1 MSRILIIDD
10 EASIRLTLR
19 EGLKD
24 FGHTVETAKNS
35 KEAFEFNL
43 DFSPELIILDI
54 NLGFENGLDLI
65 EDLKE
70 SNPNVQIIILTAYGD
85 IKTAVAAVKKGVFDF
100 LNKPFDMD
108 ELQFIIE
115 KALDLKIM
123 KNKIY
128 LLEKE
133 KQLNRVKFIG
143 ESPIIKIMLDNL
155 LKVAIMNDVT
165 VLIRG
170 ESGTGKELAAE
181 YVYGNSPRVDKPYIK
196 INCAALPS
204 NLVESELFGYVKGAF
219 TGADRE
225 KVGLIEA
232 ASEGTIFLDEIGEI
246 SMETQAKLLRV
257 LESKKLMRIGSVK
270 EIPVDVRIIAATNK
284 NLEEAIKNGEFR
296 EDLYYRINVFP
307 VIIPPLRDRLDDL
320 DHLIEYFLKMFSV
333 KFNKKIEASANFIEK
348 AKKYSWP
355 GNVRE
360 LSNMIERLCILS
372 SNKILS
378 DSDFSIFGETDTR
391 GSKRD
396 GQREIAIPKGFD
408 LEKEIEKIETEY
420 IREAVKLSD
429 SNISKAAE
437 KLKISRYSLM
447 RRIEKYNI

>member
-1 MSRILIIDD
+1 MNRILIIDD
-10 EASIRLTLR
+10 EASIRLTLK

-24 FGHTVETAKNS
+24 FGHDVKAAKNS
-35 KEAFEFNL
+35 KEAYELNQ
-43 DFSPELIILDI
+43 DFSPELIILDL

-65 EDLKE
+65 ENLRE
-70 SNPNVQIIILTAYGD
+70 HNPNVQIIILTAYGD

-133 KQLNRVKFIG
+133 KQLNKGNFIG
-143 ESPIIKIMLDNL
+143 ESPVIKAMLDNL
-155 LKVAIMNDVT
+155 LKVARMNDVT
-165 VLIRG
+165 VFIRG

-181 YVYGNSPRVDKPYIK
+181 YVYSNSPRHDKPYIK
-196 INCAALPS
+196 INCAALPN

-225 KVGLIEA
+225 KIGLIEA

-246 SMETQAKLLRV
+246 SMEIQAKLLRV
-257 LESKKLMRIGSVK
+257 LESKKLMRVGSVK

-284 NLEEAIKNGEFR
+284 DLEEAIKKGEFR
-296 EDLYYRINVFP
+296 EDLYYRLNVFP
-307 VIIPPLRDRLDDL
+307 VNIPPLRDRMDDL
-320 DHLIEYFLKMFSV
+320 DNLIEYFLKMFSV
-333 KFNKKIEASANFIEK
+333 KFNKKIEASDSFIEK
-348 AKKYSWP
+348 AKEYNWP

-360 LSNMIERLCILS
+360 LSNMMERLCILS
-372 SNKILS
+372 SNKVLG
-378 DSDFSIFGETDTR
+378 DSDFSIFGELH
-391 GSKRD
+391 SRD
-396 GQREIAIPKGFD
+396 EEGKESNVFTITEDFD

-420 IREAVKLSD
+420 IKAAVRLCD
-429 SNISKAAE
+429 NNISKAAE
-437 KLKISRYSLM
+437 KLNISRYSLM